1 MRAVEI
7 SSIESGLFI
16 AFGCCI
22 FLLHSMHIALV
33 FVITVYLVS
42 VAGIGLDPLQ
52 LNLCISP
59 VFFLSVFGVISV
71 PAE

>member
-1 MRAVEI
+1 
-7 SSIESGLFI
+7 
-16 AFGCCI
+16 
-22 FLLHSMHIALV
+22 MHVALV

-42 VAGIGLDPLQ
+42 VAGIGSDLLQ

-59 VFFLSVFGVISV
+59 VPFLLVFGVISV